1 MAPVIAFPLAKLGV
15 LAVKQISKP
24 IAKRISA
31 AANRSRLFKDWI
43 CVPTAQLFHS
53 AEVKIKLRL
62 LGVGKATKVP
72 KMSEKDAVEQVR
84 SARPRLVRLMTGLK
98 CSGQRHHQ

>member
-1 MAPVIAFPLAKLGV
+1 MAPVIVFPLAKLGV

-24 IAKRISA
+24 IAKRVSA
-31 AANRSRLFKDWI
+31 AANKNKLFRDWI
-43 CVPTAQLFHS
+43 CIPVAQLFHN

-72 KMSEKDAVEQVR
+72 KMTEKDAVEQVR
-84 SARPRLVRLMTGLK
+84 SAGQDWSDKISELF

>member
-31 AANRSRLFKDWI
+31 AANRNRLFRDWVCI
-43 CVPTAQLFHS
+43 PVAQLFHN

-72 KMSEKDAVEQVR
+72 KMSDKDAVEQV
-84 SARPRLVRLMTGLK
+84 SEAGWVGLVKLLK
-98 CSGQRHHQ
+98 CSGQRHYQ

>member
-1 MAPVIAFPLAKLGV
+1 MAPVIVFPLAKLGV

-31 AANRSRLFKDWI
+31 VANRSRLFKEWVCI
-43 CVPTAQLFHS
+43 PVAQVFHS

-62 LGVGKATKVP
+62 LGVGKASKVP
-72 KMSEKDAVEQVR
+72 KLSEKDAVEQVR
-84 SARPRLVRLMTGLK
+84 MRG
-98 CSGQRHHQ
+98 

>member
-31 AANRSRLFKDWI
+31 AANKNRLFRDWVCI
-43 CVPTAQLFHS
+43 PIAQLFHN
-53 AEVKIKLRL
+53 AEVRIKMRT
-62 LGVGKATKVP
+62 LGVGKATKVL
-72 KMSEKDAVEQVR
+72 KMSDKDAVEQ
-84 SARPRLVRLMTGLK
+84 G
-98 CSGQRHHQ
+98 SGE

>member
-43 CVPTAQLFHS
+43 CVPLAQLFHS